1 MGSSPSSSNLW
12 KGVFGSS
19 IFVRL
24 AVSRSSSF
32 SARFPSSHL
41 MPDLLISSFVEGKVM
56 THFGKK
62 VTV

>member
-32 SARFPSSHL
+32 SARLPSSHL
-41 MPDLLISSFVEGKVM
+41 MPDLLISSFAASGK
-56 THFGKK
+56 G
-62 VTV
+62 

>member
-32 SARFPSSHL
+32 SARLPSSHL
-41 MPDLLISSFVEGKVM
+41 MPDLLI
-56 THFGKK
+56 FGKTEARK
-62 VTV
+62 WPVKSVMEPV